1 MAATPTS
8 SAQTVSELAAAGRLD
23 IALLRCLHAL
33 ERVAGDTIEAAPAVR
48 QVCTVALA
56 DVRDIAETD
65 QAPAA
70 TNFTGPTLRDELDAP
85 WPITDPRPDLSEE
98 T

>member
-1 MAATPTS
+1 MATAQTS

-23 IALLRCLHAL
+23 VALLRCLEAL
-33 ERVAGDTIEAAPAVR
+33 EQLAGDTIEATPAVR

-56 DVRDIAETD
+56 DIRDLAETD
-65 QAPAA
+65 QAPRKPIFIA
-70 TNFTGPTLRDELDAP
+70 PTLRAELDAP
-85 WPITDPRPDLSEE
+85 WPNADPRPDLSEE

>member
-1 MAATPTS
+1 MAAAQTS

-23 IALLRCLHAL
+23 IALLRCLNAL
-33 ERVAGDTIEAAPAVR
+33 ERVAGDTIEATPAVR

-56 DVRDIAETD
+56 DVRDLAETD

-70 TNFTGPTLRDELDAP
+70 TNFTEPTLRAELDAP
-85 WPITDPRPDLSEE
+85 WPIDDSRPDLAEE